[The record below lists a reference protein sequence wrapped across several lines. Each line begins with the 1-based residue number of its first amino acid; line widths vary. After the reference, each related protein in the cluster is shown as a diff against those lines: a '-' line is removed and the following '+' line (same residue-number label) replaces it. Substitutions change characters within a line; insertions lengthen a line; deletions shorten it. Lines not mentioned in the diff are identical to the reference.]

1 MALLEVSHVSKSY
14 GNNRV
19 LDDVTFNITKGKI
32 VGLLGP
38 NGSGKT
44 TLIKLINDL
53 LKEDSGTIKVE
64 GLDLGVETKK
74 LISYLPDKNYLNNNM
89 TVLELLNYFK
99 DFYEDFRIDKAKE
112 LIGKLDLD
120 LNQKLKTMSKG
131 TKEKVQLILV
141 MSRKAKLYILDEPIG
156 GIDPAAR
163 DYIINTILTNFSN
176 DASLLIS
183 THLISDLE
191 KVLDEVIFL
200 KNGKVVRSGST
211 DEIRKETNMSIN
223 DLFRE
228 TLIIKSDS

>member
-156 GIDPAAR
+156 GIDPATR

-228 TLIIKSDS
+228 EFKC

>member
-14 GNNRV
+14 GNYRV
-19 LDDVTFNITKGKI
+19 LDDVTFNITKGNI

-112 LIGKLDLD
+112 LIGKLNLD

-228 TLIIKSDS
+228 EFKC

>member
-64 GLDLGVETKK
+64 GLDIGVETKK

-191 KVLDEVIFL
+191 KVIDEVIFL

-228 TLIIKSDS
+228 EFKC

>member
-1 MALLEVSHVSKSY
+1 MDLLEVNHITKSY
-14 GNNRV
+14 GNNIV
-19 LDDVTFNITKGKI
+19 LDDVTFSIPKGKI

-53 LKEDSGTIKVE
+53 LKEDSGSIKVE

-112 LIGKLDLD
+112 LIGKLGLD

-211 DEIRKETNMSIN
+211 DEIRKETKMSIN

-228 TLIIKSDS
+228 EFKC

>member
-1 MALLEVSHVSKSY
+1 MALLEVNNITKSY
-14 GNNRV
+14 GANKV
-19 LDDVTFNITKGKI
+19 LDDVTFNISKGKI

-228 TLIIKSDS
+228 EFKC

>member
-53 LKEDSGTIKVE
+53 LKEDSGSIKVE

-191 KVLDEVIFL
+191 KILDEVIFL

-228 TLIIKSDS
+228 EFKC

>member
-53 LKEDSGTIKVE
+53 LKEDSGSIKVE

-89 TVLELLNYFK
+89 TVLELLNYIK

-163 DYIINTILTNFSN
+163 DYIINTILTNFSD

-211 DEIRKETNMSIN
+211 DYIRKETKMSIN

-228 TLIIKSDS
+228 EFKC

>member
-1 MALLEVSHVSKSY
+1 MDLLEVNHITKSY
-14 GNNRV
+14 GNNIV
-19 LDDVTFNITKGKI
+19 LDDVTFSIPKGKI

-112 LIGKLDLD
+112 LIGKLGLD

-211 DEIRKETNMSIN
+211 DYIRKETNMSIN

-228 TLIIKSDS
+228 EFKC

>member
-64 GLDLGVETKK
+64 GLDIGVETKK

-228 TLIIKSDS
+228 EFKC

>member
-14 GNNRV
+14 GANRV
-19 LDDVTFNITKGKI
+19 LDDVTFSIPKGKI

-112 LIGKLDLD
+112 LIGKLGLD

-228 TLIIKSDS
+228 EFKC

>member
-112 LIGKLDLD
+112 LIGKLGLD

-228 TLIIKSDS
+228 EFKC

>member
-1 MALLEVSHVSKSY
+1 MALLEVNHITKSY
-14 GNNRV
+14 GNNIV
-19 LDDVTFNITKGKI
+19 LDDVTFSIPKGKI

-53 LKEDSGTIKVE
+53 LKEDDGTIKVE

-99 DFYEDFRIDKAKE
+99 DFYLDFRIDKAKE
-112 LIGKLDLD
+112 LISKLGLD

-163 DYIINTILTNFSN
+163 DYIINTILTNFSD

-200 KNGKVVRSGST
+200 KNGKVVRNGST
-211 DEIRKETNMSIN
+211 DYIRKETKMSIN

-228 TLIIKSDS
+228 EFKC

>member
-1 MALLEVSHVSKSY
+1 MALLEVSHITKSY
-14 GNNRV
+14 GNNIV
-19 LDDVTFNITKGKI
+19 LNDVTFNIPKGKI

-53 LKEDSGTIKVE
+53 LKEDDGTIKVN

-112 LIGKLDLD
+112 LISKLDLD

-141 MSRKAKLYILDEPIG
+141 MSRKAKLYVLDEPIV

-200 KNGKVVRSGST
+200 KNGKVVRCGST

-228 TLIIKSDS
+228 EFKC

>member
-14 GNNRV
+14 GANRV

-176 DASLLIS
+176 D
-183 THLISDLE
+183 HLISDLE

-200 KNGKVVRSGST
+200 KNGKVVRNGST

>member
-1 MALLEVSHVSKSY
+1 MALLEVSHVTKSY

-19 LDDVTFNITKGKI
+19 LDDVTFKISKGKI

-53 LKEDSGTIKVE
+53 LKEDSGSIKVE

-89 TVLELLNYFK
+89 TVIELLNYFK

-112 LIGKLDLD
+112 LIGKLNLD

-163 DYIINTILTNFSN
+163 DYIINTILTNFSD

-200 KNGKVVRSGST
+200 KNGKVVRCGST
-211 DEIRKETNMSIN
+211 DEIRKETKLSIN

-228 TLIIKSDS
+228 EFKC

>member
-112 LIGKLDLD
+112 LIGKLGLD

-163 DYIINTILTNFSN
+163 DYIINTILTNFN
-176 DASLLIS
+176 DDASLLIS

-211 DEIRKETNMSIN
+211 DEIRKETNMGSLSN
-223 DLFRE
+223 SVGRQ
-228 TLIIKSDS
+228 

>member
-1 MALLEVSHVSKSY
+1 MALLEVSHITKSY
-14 GNNRV
+14 GNNKV
-19 LDDVTFNITKGKI
+19 LDDVTFSIPKGKI

-53 LKEDSGTIKVE
+53 LKEDSGSIKVN

-74 LISYLPDKNYLNNNM
+74 IISYLPDKNYLNNNM

-112 LIGKLDLD
+112 LIGKLGLD

-211 DEIRKETNMSIN
+211 DEIRKETKLSIN

-228 TLIIKSDS
+228 EFKC

>member
-112 LIGKLDLD
+112 LISKLDLD

-191 KVLDEVIFL
+191 KVLDEVLFL

-228 TLIIKSDS
+228 EFKC

>member
-1 MALLEVSHVSKSY
+1 
-14 GNNRV
+14 
-19 LDDVTFNITKGKI
+19 
-32 VGLLGP
+32 
-38 NGSGKT
+38 
-44 TLIKLINDL
+44 
-53 LKEDSGTIKVE
+53 
-64 GLDLGVETKK
+64 
-74 LISYLPDKNYLNNNM
+74 M

-112 LIGKLDLD
+112 LISKLGLN

-163 DYIINTILTNFSN
+163 DYIINTILTNFSD

-200 KNGKVVRSGST
+200 KNGKVIRSGST
-211 DEIRKETNMSIN
+211 DEIRKETKMSIN

-228 TLIIKSDS
+228 EFKC

>member
-1 MALLEVSHVSKSY
+1 MALLEVNNITKSY
-14 GNNRV
+14 GANRV
-19 LDDVTFNITKGKI
+19 LDDVTFSIPKGKI

-53 LKEDSGTIKVE
+53 LKEDSGSIKVE

-112 LIGKLDLD
+112 LIGKLGLD

-200 KNGKVVRSGST
+200 KNGKVVRNGST

-228 TLIIKSDS
+228 EFKC

>member
-1 MALLEVSHVSKSY
+1 MALLEVSHITKSY
-14 GNNRV
+14 GNNKV
-19 LDDVTFNITKGKI
+19 LDDVTFSIPQGKI

-53 LKEDSGTIKVE
+53 LKEDSGTIKVN

-74 LISYLPDKNYLNNNM
+74 IISYLPDKNYLNNNM

-163 DYIINTILTNFSN
+163 DYIINTILTNFSD

-211 DEIRKETNMSIN
+211 DEIRKETKLSIN

-228 TLIIKSDS
+228 EFKC

>member
-1 MALLEVSHVSKSY
+1 MDLLEVNHITKSY
-14 GNNRV
+14 GNNIV
-19 LDDVTFNITKGKI
+19 LDDVTFSIPKGKI

-53 LKEDSGTIKVE
+53 LKEDDGTIKVE

-99 DFYEDFRIDKAKE
+99 DFYLDFRIDKAKE
-112 LIGKLDLD
+112 LISKLGLD

-163 DYIINTILTNFSN
+163 DYIINTILTNFSD

-211 DEIRKETNMSIN
+211 DYIRKETKMSIN

-228 TLIIKSDS
+228 EFKC

>member
-44 TLIKLINDL
+44 TLIKLINNL

-112 LIGKLDLD
+112 LIGKLGLD

-228 TLIIKSDS
+228 EFKC

>member
-1 MALLEVSHVSKSY
+1 MALLEVSHITKSY
-14 GNNRV
+14 GNNKV
-19 LDDVTFNITKGKI
+19 LDDVTFSIPKGKI

-53 LKEDSGTIKVE
+53 LKEDSGTIKVN

-163 DYIINTILTNFSN
+163 DYIINTILTNFSD

-191 KVLDEVIFL
+191 KVLDEIIFL

-211 DEIRKETNMSIN
+211 DEIRKETKLSIN

-228 TLIIKSDS
+228 EFKC

>member
-1 MALLEVSHVSKSY
+1 MALLEVSHITKSY
-14 GNNRV
+14 GNNIV
-19 LDDVTFNITKGKI
+19 LNDVTFNIPKGKI

-53 LKEDSGTIKVE
+53 LKEDDGTIKVN

-112 LIGKLDLD
+112 LIGKLNLD

-228 TLIIKSDS
+228 EFKC

>member
-1 MALLEVSHVSKSY
+1 MALLEVSHVCKSY
-14 GNNRV
+14 GANRV
-19 LDDVTFNITKGKI
+19 LDDVTFSIPKGKI

-53 LKEDSGTIKVE
+53 LKEDSGSIKVE

-112 LIGKLDLD
+112 LIGKLGLD
-120 LNQKLKTMSKG
+120 LNQKLKIMSKG

-211 DEIRKETNMSIN
+211 DEIRKETKMSIN

-228 TLIIKSDS
+228 EFKC

>member
-1 MALLEVSHVSKSY
+1 MALLEVSHITKSY
-14 GNNRV
+14 GNNKV
-19 LDDVTFNITKGKI
+19 LDDVTFSVPKGKI

-74 LISYLPDKNYLNNNM
+74 LISYLPDKNYLNNYM

-99 DFYEDFRIDKAKE
+99 DFYLDFRIDKAKE
-112 LIGKLDLD
+112 LISKLGLD

-163 DYIINTILTNFSN
+163 DYIINTILTNFSD

-211 DEIRKETNMSIN
+211 DYIRKETKMSIN

-228 TLIIKSDS
+228 EFKC

>member
-14 GNNRV
+14 GANRV
-19 LDDVTFNITKGKI
+19 LDDVTFSIPKGKI

-53 LKEDSGTIKVE
+53 LKEDSGSIKVE

-112 LIGKLDLD
+112 LIGKLGLD

-156 GIDPAAR
+156 GIDPATR

-228 TLIIKSDS
+228 EFKC

>member
-1 MALLEVSHVSKSY
+1 MALLEVNHITKSY
-14 GNNRV
+14 GNNIV
-19 LDDVTFNITKGKI
+19 LNDVTFSIPKGKI

-53 LKEDSGTIKVE
+53 LKEDSGTIKVN

-74 LISYLPDKNYLNNNM
+74 IISYLPDKNYLNNNM

-211 DEIRKETNMSIN
+211 DEIRKETKLSIN

-228 TLIIKSDS
+228 EFKC

>member
-1 MALLEVSHVSKSY
+1 MALLEVNNITKSY
-14 GNNRV
+14 GANRV
-19 LDDVTFNITKGKI
+19 LDDVTFSIPKGKI

-211 DEIRKETNMSIN
+211 DEIRKETNISIN

-228 TLIIKSDS
+228 EFKC

>member
-1 MALLEVSHVSKSY
+1 MALLEVSHITKSY
-14 GNNRV
+14 GNNKV
-19 LDDVTFNITKGKI
+19 LDDVTFSIPKGKI

-53 LKEDSGTIKVE
+53 LKEDSGTIKVN

-74 LISYLPDKNYLNNNM
+74 IISYLPDKNYLNNNM

-163 DYIINTILTNFSN
+163 DYIINTILTNFSD

-191 KVLDEVIFL
+191 KVLDEIIFL

-211 DEIRKETNMSIN
+211 DEIRKETKLSIN

-228 TLIIKSDS
+228 EFKCYVNY